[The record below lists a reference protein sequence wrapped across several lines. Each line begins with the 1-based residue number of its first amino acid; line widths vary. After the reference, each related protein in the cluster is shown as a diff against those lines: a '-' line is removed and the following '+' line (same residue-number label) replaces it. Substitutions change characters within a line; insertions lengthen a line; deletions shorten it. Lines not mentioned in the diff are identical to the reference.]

1 MSLEPLHLTLWR
13 ENRALVED
21 CLAHPFV
28 RGLGD
33 GTLDAEVFRR
43 YVSQDAFFLR
53 AFLSAYA
60 VAAAKAVDRINIARS
75 LHGLIGGVL
84 DELKLHEQYA
94 ESLSIDLV
102 NVRPY
107 ATTSAYTNFL
117 LRTAWTAEAGE
128 IMAAMTPCMRLYAHL
143 GQRLATEDHSRNPYR
158 DWIATYSAQ
167 EFEAL
172 AGELE
177 SLLDHLAKDG
187 RGVAGTY
194 QYAMRCELDFFS
206 ACLGSDGD
214 RGTSEIG
221 GGVR

>member
-1 MSLEPLHLTLWR
+1 M
-13 ENRALVED
+13 
-21 CLAHPFV
+21 
-28 RGLGD
+28 
-33 GTLDAEVFRR
+33 
-43 YVSQDAFFLR
+43 SQDAFFLR

-102 NVRPY
+102 NVRPH